1 LVADSSPVS
10 ARPDVATARE
20 SGGHPRLTSAAVRLA
35 ADVLRIG
42 GVASLV
48 WAAAEAEWVNAA
60 LFALVLGGL
69 MLPRMVPTRPGV
81 DLTYGATLLFAAW
94 SAVEDLYVRYDWLDN
109 VVHTVACGLV
119 AAVVHRL
126 LVTASVLPPAT
137 DRSLRRAGTGVVV
150 TVWALGLA
158 LGTLW
163 EAGEWFGHTHLD
175 QRIQVGYGDTVEDLM
190 ADCLGALVAGLVVA
204 RSARG
209 RPR

>member
-10 ARPDVATARE
+10 PHRDVATART
-20 SGGHPRLTSAAVRLA
+20 SGGQPWLSSVGIRLV
-35 ADVLRIG
+35 ADVLRAG
-42 GVASLV
+42 GLASLV
-48 WAAAEAEWVNAA
+48 WAAAAGEWVNAA

-69 MLPRMVPTRPGV
+69 MLPRMVPTRPAV
-81 DLTYGATLLFAAW
+81 DLAYGATLLFAAW
-94 SAVEDLYVRYDWLDN
+94 SAVEDLYMRYGELDN
-109 VVHTVACGLV
+109 VVHAVACGLV

-126 LVTASVLPPAT
+126 LVTASALPPAE

-175 QRIQVGYGDTVEDLM
+175 QRIQVGYSDTVEDLM
-190 ADCLGALVAGLVVA
+190 ADCLGALAAGLVVA
-204 RSARG
+204 RSG
-209 RPR
+209 RVQPQ

>member
-1 LVADSSPVS
+1 LAADDSSVS
-10 ARPDVATARE
+10 THAGVAPARA
-20 SGGHPRLTSAAVRLA
+20 SGGRPGLPSVAVRLL
-35 ADVLRIG
+35 ADVLRVG
-42 GVASLV
+42 GAGSLV
-48 WAAAEAEWVNAA
+48 WAAAGGEWVNAA

-69 MLPRMVPTRPGV
+69 MLPRMVPTRPVV

-94 SAVEDLYVRYDWLDN
+94 SAVEDLYMRYDELDN

-137 DRSLRRAGTGVVV
+137 DRPLRRAGTGVVV

-175 QRIQVGYGDTVEDLM
+175 QRIQVGYSDTVGDLM

-204 RSARG
+204 RSALVRT
-209 RPR
+209 R

>member
-1 LVADSSPVS
+1 MAP
-10 ARPDVATARE
+10 ARA
-20 SGGHPRLTSAAVRLA
+20 SGAHLRVTSAAVRLV

-94 SAVEDLYVRYDWLDN
+94 SAVDDLYVRYDWLDN
-109 VVHTVACGLV
+109 VVHAVACGLV

-126 LVTASVLPPAT
+126 LVAASVLPPAT

-163 EAGEWFGHTHLD
+163 EAGEWFGHTRLD

-190 ADCLGALVAGLVVA
+190 ADCLGALVAGLVAA

>member
-1 LVADSSPVS
+1 MS
-10 ARPDVATARE
+10 AGRDVAPARA
-20 SGGHPRLTSAAVRLA
+20 SGGQPLLMWGGVRLV
-35 ADVLRIG
+35 ADVLRVG
-42 GVASLV
+42 GVASLG
-48 WAAAEAEWVNAA
+48 WAAAEGQWVNAA

-126 LVTASVLPPAT
+126 LVTVSVLPPAT

-150 TVWALGLA
+150 TIWALGLA
-158 LGTLW
+158 LGTMW
-163 EAGEWFGHTHLD
+163 EAGEWFGHTYLD
-175 QRIQVGYGDTVEDLM
+175 QRIQVGYGDTVADLM

-204 RSARG
+204 RSARV
-209 RPR
+209 RP

>member
-1 LVADSSPVS
+1 LVADSSSVS
-10 ARPDVATARE
+10 ARRDVAPARA
-20 SGGHPRLTSAAVRLA
+20 SGGRPRLPSVAVRLL
-35 ADVLRIG
+35 ADVLRVG
-42 GVASLV
+42 GAGSLV
-48 WAAAEAEWVNAA
+48 WAAAGGEWVNAA

-69 MLPRMVPTRPGV
+69 MLPRMVPTRPVV

-94 SAVEDLYVRYDWLDN
+94 SAVEDLYVRYDELDK

-137 DRSLRRAGTGVVV
+137 DRSLRRAGTGVVA

-175 QRIQVGYGDTVEDLM
+175 QRIQVGYSDTIGDLM

-204 RSARG
+204 RSARV
-209 RPR
+209 RSR

>member
-1 LVADSSPVS
+1 LAADNSSVS
-10 ARPDVATARE
+10 ARAGVAPARA
-20 SGGHPRLTSAAVRLA
+20 SGGRPGLPSVAVRLL
-35 ADVLRIG
+35 ADVLRVG
-42 GVASLV
+42 GAASLL
-48 WAAAEAEWVNAA
+48 WAAAGGEWVNAA

-69 MLPRMVPTRPGV
+69 MLPRMVPTRPVV

-94 SAVEDLYVRYDWLDN
+94 SAVEDLYMRYDELDN

-137 DRSLRRAGTGVVV
+137 DGSLRRAGTGVVV

-175 QRIQVGYGDTVEDLM
+175 QRIQVGYTDTVGDLM
-190 ADCLGALVAGLVVA
+190 ADCLGALVAGLVLA
-204 RSARG
+204 RSARV
-209 RPR
+209 RTR

>member
-1 LVADSSPVS
+1 MS
-10 ARPDVATARE
+10 ARDGVAPARA
-20 SGGHPRLTSAAVRLA
+20 SGGRPGLASVAVRLL
-35 ADVLRIG
+35 ADVLR
-42 GVASLV
+42 VAGAGSLV
-48 WAAAEAEWVNAA
+48 WAAAGGEWVNAA

-69 MLPRMVPTRPGV
+69 MLPRIVPTRPVV

-94 SAVEDLYVRYDWLDN
+94 SAVEDLYVRYDELDK
-109 VVHTVACGLV
+109 VVHTIACGLV

-126 LVTASVLPPAT
+126 LVTASVLPPTT

-175 QRIQVGYGDTVEDLM
+175 QRIQVGYSDTVGDLM

-204 RSARG
+204 RSG
-209 RPR
+209 RVRTR

>member
-1 LVADSSPVS
+1 LFADSRPVS
-10 ARPDVATARE
+10 GGRDVAPAPA
-20 SGGHPRLTSAAVRLA
+20 SGGHPGATSIGVRLV
-35 ADVLRIG
+35 ADVLRVG
-42 GVASLV
+42 GVGSLV
-48 WAAAEAEWVNAA
+48 WAAAGGEWVNAA

-69 MLPRMVPTRPGV
+69 MLPRMVPTRPGI

-109 VVHTVACGLV
+109 AVHTVACGLV

-137 DRSLRRAGTGVVV
+137 DRSLRRAGMGVVV

-175 QRIQVGYGDTVEDLM
+175 QRIQVGYSDTVGDLM

-204 RSARG
+204 RSTMV

>member
-1 LVADSSPVS
+1 LVGDSSPVPARRDVAS
-10 ARPDVATARE
+10 ARA
-20 SGGHPRLTSAAVRLA
+20 SGGHPRLTSGGVRLV
-35 ADVLRIG
+35 ADVFRAG

-48 WAAAEAEWVNAA
+48 WAAAGGEWVNAA

-81 DLTYGATLLFAAW
+81 DLTYAATLLFAAW
-94 SAVEDLYVRYDWLDN
+94 SAVEDLYVRCGWLDN
-109 VVHTVACGLV
+109 VVHTVACGFV

-150 TVWALGLA
+150 AVWALGLA
-158 LGTLW
+158 LGTMW
-163 EAGEWFGHTHLD
+163 EAGEWFGHTYLD
-175 QRIQVGYGDTVEDLM
+175 QRIQVGYGDTVDDLM

-204 RSARG
+204 RSARV
-209 RPR
+209 RP

>member
-10 ARPDVATARE
+10 ARRDAAPALA
-20 SGGHPRLTSAAVRLA
+20 SGGHPRLTSGGVRLV
-35 ADVLRIG
+35 ADVLRVG
-42 GVASLV
+42 GVASLG
-48 WAAAEAEWVNAA
+48 WAVAEGQWVNAA

-126 LVTASVLPPAT
+126 LVTVSVLPPAT
-137 DRSLRRAGTGVVV
+137 DHSLRRAGTGVVV
-150 TVWALGLA
+150 TIWALGLA
-158 LGTLW
+158 LGTMW
-163 EAGEWFGHTHLD
+163 EAGEWFGHTYLD
-175 QRIQVGYGDTVEDLM
+175 QRIQVGYGDTVADLM

-204 RSARG
+204 RSARV
-209 RPR
+209 RR

>member
-1 LVADSSPVS
+1 MS
-10 ARPDVATARE
+10 ARRDVAPARA
-20 SGGHPRLTSAAVRLA
+20 SGGRPRLPSVAVRLL
-35 ADVLRIG
+35 ADVLRVG
-42 GVASLV
+42 GAGSLV
-48 WAAAEAEWVNAA
+48 WAAAGGEWVNAA

-69 MLPRMVPTRPGV
+69 MLPRMVPTRPVV

-94 SAVEDLYVRYDWLDN
+94 SAVEDLYVRYDELDN

-150 TVWALGLA
+150 AVWALGLA

-175 QRIQVGYGDTVEDLM
+175 QRIQVGYSDTIGDLM

-204 RSARG
+204 RSARV
-209 RPR
+209 RSR